1 MLLHTCICFQGSK
14 SNLTGSRCC
23 RKGPYYPLG
32 WLLSFGGSSLLMLIL
47 PGPWPLI
54 FLQSIS
60 AAGSYLQGTS
70 RFMCLHSGR
79 EPTTS
84 CGSSRRLYVLH
95 FCSNTPHSQRRFRLE
110 WADML
115 EKACLFRGKDTALKL
130 IVYSTPFTCMCP
142 FFFLYSMER
151 ATGQHSS
158 RLFLSADNCDRDF
171 SLALLL
177 RFCHFRLNTA
187 CKLFN
192 MLSVLKYIDRRWCVW
207 SQLAT

>member
-1 MLLHTCICFQGSK
+1 MHLHLSICFWGSK

-32 WLLSFGGSSLLMLIL
+32 WLLSFEGSSLLMLIL

-60 AAGSYLQGTS
+60 AAGSHLQGTS

-95 FCSNTPHSQRRFRLE
+95 FCSNTPHSQRRFRSG

-115 EKACLFRGKDTALKL
+115 EKACLFRGKDTAWKL
-130 IVYSTPFTCMCP
+130 IYRHCIHHTMYLHVP
-142 FFFLYSMER
+142 FFFFNRSKELLN
-151 ATGQHSS
+151 SS
-158 RLFLSADNCDRDF
+158 DVFLSIDTCDSNF
-171 SLALLL
+171 
-177 RFCHFRLNTA
+177 H
-187 CKLFN
+187 
-192 MLSVLKYIDRRWCVW
+192 
-207 SQLAT
+207 